1 MWRSG
6 TADTVYLDASVL
18 ISVVSGDVSPGQREE
33 LSDLIGQVDER
44 GIMAVVSTFCIA
56 EVRRLDDD
64 GSHPDFNQAEAERMR
79 RMFGGENLIIRPV
92 TEAIAFRAQDIGT
105 SFPSLMPADCVHI
118 ATALDFGVVA
128 LFTRDGSGLHGRRR
142 PGTMLSHDGRIDGLR
157 IVEPFNPAGPLF
169 DHPRMRPRA

>member
-1 MWRSG
+1 
-6 TADTVYLDASVL
+6 
-18 ISVVSGDVSPGQREE
+18 
-33 LSDLIGQVDER
+33 
-44 GIMAVVSTFCIA
+44 MAVVSTFCIA

-118 ATALDFGVVA
+118 ATALDFGVDA
-128 LFTRDGSGLHGRRR
+128 LFTRDGSGRMGDGAPARCSRMTAGSMDYGSSNHSIR
-142 PGTMLSHDGRIDGLR
+142 PGRSSTIPGCARA
-157 IVEPFNPAGPLF
+157 P
-169 DHPRMRPRA
+169 RPRLSSTCARGWRRCGGRCR